1 MGPDVDQDGS
11 GLFVRRQQRAQR
23 VVVERAEAVRV
34 DLDRKVRR
42 EQHHASIRFRV
53 LDVFDRNARRV
64 GSANYAAPATFLSG
78 SRNILTISSAGL
90 AWLNK

>member
-1 MGPDVDQDGS
+1 MSERKLCGQTVIGMSGVNSITLPSGS
-11 GLFVRRQQRAQR
+11 AFMTYSTAMCAAEPGEFLF
-23 VVVERAEAVRV
+23 
-34 DLDRKVRR
+34 
-42 EQHHASIRFRV
+42 
-53 LDVFDRNARRV
+53 ARRV